1 MNSSLSWWHV
11 IIFFIVVFGGMEL
24 AKKSYSKK
32 MAGIICFV
40 LICVAGLRHGYV
52 DTRSYRAGFEA
63 LIPSEILNW
72 ENIVHSD
79 SYSVGF
85 SVLSAFVKSF
95 TTNSQAFLWILS
107 FITVGLLFW
116 GFVKNVYWKDIDL
129 AIFLFITTGCY
140 LETMNGVRQYLAIA
154 IMFYFLPNYIKEKK
168 LVNYL
173 VVVLLVATIH
183 PTALLFIPIYFVAMR
198 KPWGKATAGIVI
210 VCILLYVFFNSGVGS
225 FIADILEETTYG
237 SGEYTDMLLNS
248 TTSVNFLR
256 VLVAAVPV
264 GLSLFVHKVD
274 EDDEDTY
281 ETDIS
286 NYYCAMSYNMP
297 IYKEMLQEAE
307 LSRSAGY
314 FNAGIMLLN
323 LKAWREDKIQQRILQ
338 YYYDH
343 GGNFPTDDQSVIN
356 AIVAEST
363 LVLP

>member
-281 ETDIS
+281 IIAFNMSMFNLMTWIFATRMVYFYRLAMYFTPYMIILLCYEF
-286 NYYCAMSYNMP
+286 NYIDERYRKLFKLLAIICFLLFNINNLRVMGD
-297 IYKEMLQEAE
+297 QFFV
-307 LSRSAGY
+307 GY
-314 FNAGIMLLN
+314 L
-323 LKAWREDKIQQRILQ
+323 R
-338 YYYDH
+338 Y
-343 GGNFPTDDQSVIN
+343 
-356 AIVAEST
+356 
-363 LVLP
+363 